1 MESNQSSFSNIIF
14 NIFIP
19 VMILNKGHKIG
30 LTPVQALLIALSF
43 PLCFG
48 LYSLIK
54 EKKMNYIALL
64 GLANIL
70 FSGILTILALG
81 GIWFAIKEAL
91 FPLLIG
97 AFVLAS
103 SFSKKPFFKTMFLN
117 PAAFNVTKINE
128 KLDSTEKQTDFE
140 KLMKTSTQLLSI
152 SFLVSA
158 ALNFILS
165 LFIFEPLTESLST
178 TEKQELLNQQ
188 LSQMTMYSMPVILVP
203 MMLFVGGILYFAF
216 RKTTKITG
224 LSMDEL
230 FIK

>member
-1 MESNQSSFSNIIF
+1 MKSNQSSFSNIIF
-14 NIFIP
+14 NIFLP
-19 VMILNKGHKIG
+19 VIILNKGTKVG
-30 LTPVQALLIALSF
+30 LTPVYALLIALSF

-70 FSGILTILALG
+70 FSGVLTILALG
-81 GIWFAIKEAL
+81 GIWFAIKEAA

-97 AFVLAS
+97 AFVLGS

-117 PAAFNVTKINE
+117 PAAFNVSQITE
-128 KLDSTEKQTDFE
+128 KLDTADKETSFE
-140 KLMKTSTQLLSI
+140 KLMRTSTQMLSV

-158 ALNFILS
+158 VLNFILS
-165 LFIFEPLTESLST
+165 LYIFTPLDEALSVSD
-178 TEKQELLNQQ
+178 KQALLNQQ
-188 LSQMTMYSMPVILVP
+188 LSQMTMTSMAVILVP
-203 MMLFVGGILYFAF
+203 MMIFVGSILFFAF
-216 RKTTKITG
+216 KKTTRITG
-224 LSMDEL
+224 LTMDEL

>member
-81 GIWFAIKEAL
+81 GIWFAVKEAL

-128 KLDSTEKQTDFE
+128 QLDSKEKQTDFDN
-140 KLMKTSTQLLSI
+140 LMKTSTQLLSI

-165 LFIFEPLTESLST
+165 LFIFKPLTESLST

-224 LSMDEL
+224 LPMDEL

>member
-1 MESNQSSFSNIIF
+1 MDSNQSSFTNIIV
-14 NIFIP
+14 NIFVP
-19 VMILNKGHKIG
+19 VMILNKGHKVG
-30 LTPVQALLIALSF
+30 LSPAQALIIALAF

-54 EKKMNYIALL
+54 ERKMNYIALL

-70 FSGILTILALG
+70 FSGILTLLALG

-103 SFSKKPFFKTMFLN
+103 SYSKKPFFKMMFLN
-117 PAAFNVTKINE
+117 PAAFNVAKIQE
-128 KLDSTEKQTDFE
+128 KLDTPDKEISFERLMQSSTK
-140 KLMKTSTQLLSI
+140 LLSI
-152 SFLVSA
+152 SFLISA

-165 LFIFEPLTESLST
+165 LYIFTPIEENLPILD
-178 TEKQELLNQQ
+178 KQALLNQQ

-203 MMLFVGGILYFAF
+203 MMLFVGGILYFSF
-216 RKTTKITG
+216 KKTTQITN
-224 LSMDEL
+224 LNMDEL